1 MNELPAIYLFLFMN
15 PELLMENFLSP
26 PIGTMKDRTIDEV
39 FPIMVQ
45 DQNIKTIF
53 NFEVNVRVIINYS
66 STKSLGQIIFKGG
79 LKLKNIFFLLECE
92 PNLVKKNF

>member
-53 NFEVNVRVIINYS
+53 NFEVTVRVIINYS
-66 STKSLGQIIFKGG
+66 SFNTLGKIIEGEEKKVYKRFLSYRKNDKS
-79 LKLKNIFFLLECE
+79 
-92 PNLVKKNF
+92 